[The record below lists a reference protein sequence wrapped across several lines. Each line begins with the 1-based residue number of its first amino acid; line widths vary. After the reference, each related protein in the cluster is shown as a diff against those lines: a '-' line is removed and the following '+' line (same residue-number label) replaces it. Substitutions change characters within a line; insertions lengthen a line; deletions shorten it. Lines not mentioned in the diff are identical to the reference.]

1 MGSRALKDVER
12 DPGGYSN
19 VGAIRAG
26 RVCGLIS
33 CTLLLLGLLFGIGA
47 WAFGYF
53 DDSPKEVRLSDA
65 VEEVDGSATTGD
77 TGSEAGGIEGDWTV
91 DTETGD
97 FDYESATGSFV
108 GFRIDEELASVGA
121 TEAVGR
127 TGDVSGGITVEGTTV
142 TAGSFEVDMTTIT
155 TNQSRRDDRVQ
166 GALSTDEFPTATFEL
181 TEPIEL
187 GAEAANGETVTA
199 TAVGDL
205 TIKGTT
211 QSIEMPIE
219 AKLVDGTVVLV
230 GSTEI
235 TFADFGVEVPSAPV
249 VLSVADVGTLELQL
263 LLVQG

>member
-1 MGSRALKDVER
+1 MQGMTDAQVPEKSSRSKLPLIVGGVVAVVLVAGFLFWFLKD
-12 DPGGYSN
+12 DAP
-19 VGAIRAG
+19 
-26 RVCGLIS
+26 
-33 CTLLLLGLLFGIGA
+33 
-47 WAFGYF
+47 
-53 DDSPKEVRLSDA
+53 DEVNLEDA
-65 VEEVDGSATTGD
+65 VEQVTTTTAGA
-77 TGSEAGGIEGDWTV
+77 GSEAGGIEGEWTV
-91 DTETGD
+91 DTETGE

-127 TGDVSGGITVEGTTV
+127 TGEVSGGITVEGTTV

-235 TFADFGVEVPSAPV
+235 AFADFGVEVPSAPM

-263 LLVQG
+263 LLVQS